1 MAVSWRPDQLDP
13 PRPVSAPAGCA
24 NRHQAVQSSRRRKGT
39 QHRAGTPRDA
49 ASLFICATI
58 EPRDGVPRARRER
71 RRVEVGRTGR
81 AFTKR
86 PWAVCLSRELSPRK
100 VKGAHAG
107 ACLGARFVRL
117 WSECSSSA
125 VLSSGVRHLSFASSV
140 VFDVACYA
148 SDLARACRPVAPGA
162 PG

>member
-1 MAVSWRPDQLDP
+1 M
-13 PRPVSAPAGCA
+13 G
-24 NRHQAVQSSRRRKGT
+24 
-39 QHRAGTPRDA
+39 RA
-49 ASLFICATI
+49 
-58 EPRDGVPRARRER
+58 
-71 RRVEVGRTGR
+71 GR

-86 PWAVCLSRELSPRK
+86 PQAVYLSSQLSPRK

-107 ACLGARFVRL
+107 ACLVAGIVRL
-117 WSECSSSA
+117 WSECLSSA

-148 SDLARACRPVAPGA
+148 SDLARVCRPVAPGA